1 VTARE
6 LYEGVLIEI
15 NNENSPNILLEDFNY
30 FANKAINNYINKK
43 YNVYDV
49 NQQSTDDLRVLKGS
63 AKLTPTKVNEYSE
76 LSLANEAVYE
86 VIMPSDY
93 LHLLNCICIYNVKKT
108 FKCYN
113 AGDTW
118 RAAAKR
124 LTSDMYSQVLDNFW
138 TKPTYYRP
146 YYFIHNVNTS
156 STAPYNPY
164 NENTGHGTDEPNL
177 SLYQPI
183 L

>member
-1 VTARE
+1 M
-6 LYEGVLIEI
+6 
-15 NNENSPNILLEDFNY
+15 
-30 FANKAINNYINKK
+30 
-43 YNVYDV
+43 
-49 NQQSTDDLRVLKGS
+49 RVLKGS
-63 AKLTPTKVNEYSE
+63 AKLTPVKVNDYSD
-76 LSLANEAVYE
+76 LSLADGAVYE

-93 LHLLNCICIYNVKKT
+93 LHLLNCICIYNVKRT

-138 TKPTYYRP
+138 NKPTYFRP

-164 NENTGHGTDEPNL
+164 KNGHGTDEPRISLFQSEVQDGVLFEESGGEFGTDLEGNPIGEGVGFPNSIDIAGETL
-177 SLYQPI
+177 SSR
-183 L
+183 

>member
-1 VTARE
+1 M
-6 LYEGVLIEI
+6 
-15 NNENSPNILLEDFNY
+15 
-30 FANKAINNYINKK
+30 
-43 YNVYDV
+43 
-49 NQQSTDDLRVLKGS
+49 RVLKGS
-63 AKLTPTKVNEYSE
+63 AKLTPKKINDYSD
-76 LSLANEAVYE
+76 LSLADGAVYE
-86 VIMPSDY
+86 IVMPTDY

-118 RAAAKR
+118 RAAATR

-138 TKPTYYRP
+138 NKPTYFRP

-164 NENTGHGTDEPNL
+164 NGKLGTDEPRIALVQSQVEDGVLYEESGNEFGADLEGNSIGEGIGFPNSINIAGNEL
-177 SLYQPI
+177 SLR
-183 L
+183 